1 MDTLHPHE
9 SRVSLDEKWYQRFE
23 AVAAFQAY
31 EYLDGDK
38 DIRAAQKKAFL
49 DGAIKNPTLDYPKID
64 LERLVVVEE
73 ALVALQQDI
82 DLNETNDI
90 VKQVYRWRINEKIG
104 ELRVLNAAANGNMR
118 RFKRYS
124 EFVYGTPSPEVF
136 AYTVQNL
143 RNTIEQH
150 LNLGDSDV
158 IAAARDLKAILPV
171 ELSNRSVGDL
181 PSSAEVT
188 AVHTQT
194 LVELRKLLPES
205 LHLSGEKLDAQNI
218 KTIFDQAL
226 LNLQADGWTVVLDTS
241 SKTGISVDQE
251 KKTVKIPESRQA
263 VFAKVQT
270 LVAHEIG
277 THVARRLNGER
288 SSLQLLGLGL
298 DRYERGEEGVATAR
312 EQALSGPV
320 TDFAGLEGHLAIS
333 LAYGLDGQPRDFRG
347 VHDILVKYHY
357 LKALVEGKKSDEAM
371 SSAQTSAWNRA
382 VRTFR
387 GTDCA
392 TPGVCFTKDII
403 YREGNIGVWDV
414 VKTNP
419 AELIRFSVGK
429 YDPTNDR
436 HIWVL
441 DQLGIT
447 NEDLDG
453 SIEVTV

>member
-1 MDTLHPHE
+1 MDKIKSYEART
-9 SRVSLDEKWYQRFE
+9 SLDAQWYERFE

-38 DIRAAQKKAFL
+38 DARAAQKKAFL
-49 DGAIKNPTLDYPKID
+49 SGEIRNPTLDYPKID
-64 LERLVVVEE
+64 PAKLVAIEE
-73 ALVALQQDI
+73 ALDALQRDI

-104 ELRVLNAAANGNMR
+104 ELRVLSAAANGKMR
-118 RFKRYS
+118 QFKRYS

-143 RNTIEQH
+143 KDATAPQVHSE
-150 LNLGDSDV
+150 DSI
-158 IAAARDLKAILPV
+158 IAAAAQDLVAVLPTDLKAESI
-171 ELSNRSVGDL
+171 GGL
-181 PSSAEVT
+181 PSEVEVGT
-188 AVHTQT
+188 VRTQT
-194 LVELRKLLPES
+194 LSELSRLLPES
-205 LHLSGEKLDAQNI
+205 ARLPDEKLSAGDI
-218 KTIFDQAL
+218 KIIFDQAL
-226 LNLQADGWTVVLDTS
+226 LHLQADGWTVVLDTS

-263 VFAKVQT
+263 AFAKVQT

-288 SSLQLLGLGL
+288 SRLQLLGLGL

-320 TDFAGLEGHLAIS
+320 TDFAGLEGHLAIG
-333 LAYGLDGQPRDFRG
+333 LAYGVDGQPRDFRD
-347 VHDILVKYHY
+347 VYDVLVKHHY
-357 LKALVEGKKSDEAM
+357 LKELMGGKTTEEALAA
-371 SSAQTSAWNRA
+371 AQTSAWNRA

-414 VKTNP
+414 VKTNH
-419 AELIRFSVGK
+419 AELVRFSVGK

-447 NEDLDG
+447 NEDLVEPTEDA
-453 SIEVTV
+453 V